1 MAYYMDASESAY
13 WDQYDGDSVEYV
25 SQATVPT
32 VERRADVVS
41 KSNAA
46 APSLMQYRQS
56 QYLSQA
62 SECPS
67 SRDSYWSRYIGNS
80 VTNDDDDQ
88 CTPTSEVATT
98 RPYTSDMRRMLVMPE
113 KLAALHISRIDDGK
127 PGNGQSLKRK
137 TDEKEEDEESAAT
150 AADRFTKSTAY
161 DEIISKTPGDRSSA
175 QMYAGV
181 NPIALITRLRFLQGE
196 IEQNERLLL
205 A

>member
-13 WDQYDGDSVEYV
+13 WDQYDEDSVEYV

-32 VERRADVVS
+32 FERRTDVAS
-41 KSNAA
+41 KASV
-46 APSLMQYRQS
+46 APPLLMEYRQS
-56 QYLSQA
+56 QHLGQA

-67 SRDSYWSRYIGNS
+67 SRDSYWSRYVGNS
-80 VTNDDDDQ
+80 VTNDDSDQ

-98 RPYTSDMRRMLVMPE
+98 RSYTSDMRRMLVMPE

-127 PGNGQSLKRK
+127 PGNAQSLKRK
-137 TDEKEEDEESAAT
+137 TDEKEDEEEEAT
-150 AADRFTKSTAY
+150 ADRFTKSTAY